1 MIRISRLTDYGIVL
15 MSCMAVHPDRVHNAA
30 EVATEAHLPLP
41 TASKLLRVLAR
52 EGLLASHRGVKGGYT
67 LARAPEQISVASIIR
82 AIEGPIALT
91 VCTVDPSGDCEL
103 ELICPV
109 RAPWQKIN
117 QAIRQALESIS
128 LAEMATLV
136 RQQPLSGSGS
146 PSQLAEGGSA
156 AAREIVRA
164 VSGGR

>member
-15 MSCMAVHPDRVHNAA
+15 MSYMAAQPHRVHNAA
-30 EVATEAHLPLP
+30 EAAAGAHLPLP

-52 EGLLASHRGVKGGYT
+52 EGLLASHRGVKGGYI

-82 AIEGPIALT
+82 AVEGPIALT
-91 VCTVDPSGDCEL
+91 VCAVDPSGDCEL

-117 QAIRQALESIS
+117 QAIRQALEGIS
-128 LAEMATLV
+128 LAEMATLI
-136 RQQPLSGSGS
+136 RQQPPTGADP
-146 PSQLAEGGSA
+146 PSQLAVDGSA
-156 AAREIVRA
+156 ASGRIVRGA
-164 VSGGR
+164 SQGR